1 MHSRTKLTVRYAETD
16 KMGIVH
22 HSVYPVWYEIGR
34 SDYVKMFGMTYSQI
48 EQAGVMMPLTNL
60 NCHFTFPAKYEDNI
74 IVRTKVIML
83 SAARITFT
91 YTVKRIN
98 EDKTETELGYGV
110 TEHGFIDK
118 DTFKPCNVEKRL
130 PELYAKIKATL

>member
-34 SDYVKMFGMTYSQI
+34 SDYVKMFCMTYSQI

-118 DTFKPCNVEKRL
+118 DTFKPCNVKKRL

>member
-98 EDKTETELGYGV
+98 EDNTETELGYGV

-118 DTFKPCNVEKRL
+118 DTFKPCNVKKRL
-130 PELYAKIKATL
+130 PELYAKIKAI

>member
-60 NCHFTFPAKYEDNI
+60 NCHFNLPAKYEDNI

-98 EDKTETELGYGV
+98 EDNTETELGYGV

-118 DTFKPCNVEKRL
+118 DTFKPCNVKKRL

>member
-98 EDKTETELGYGV
+98 EDNTETELGYGV

-118 DTFKPCNVEKRL
+118 ETFKPCNVKKRL